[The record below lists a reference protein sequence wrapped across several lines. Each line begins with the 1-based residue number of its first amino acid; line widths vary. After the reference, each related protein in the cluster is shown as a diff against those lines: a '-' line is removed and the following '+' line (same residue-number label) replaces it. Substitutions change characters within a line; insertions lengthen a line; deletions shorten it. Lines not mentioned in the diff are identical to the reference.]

1 MKNKL
6 LNNIGLKL
14 MAVLFAIILW
24 MVAAG
29 INNPVGTQA
38 FYNVQVQL
46 TNTGS
51 ITSQNKT
58 YKVED
63 GTDRIRVTI
72 RAPRTVLEELSKE
85 NISATADCSKM
96 TEGNAVPI
104 EVTIN
109 DRYLADSVE
118 TIQKDKEYVSLDVE
132 DKKNRQLSL
141 EVVKNGT
148 LADGSVAGR
157 VETETNRISLS
168 GPESIVNSVARAV
181 VEVSLDSVTSD
192 VEIEAPIKLLDAD
205 GAEITSSDI
214 KKNISSVRV
223 TVPIL
228 NTKEVPVEYEV
239 SGTPADGYSMTGVVS
254 VDPAT
259 VLVAGRESALEEV
272 TSIRIPA
279 ERLDVTDAEE
289 SVTETVNLRDYLP
302 SGVSFGDSS
311 FNGTVSVTVEIE
323 AIHRKNISIA
333 ESSIQLL
340 NVPAEWQAEV
350 VQGQDITLTVAG
362 LQRYLNLTDASSV
375 TPHAD
380 VSTLLDAAGS
390 PPAGEVEITVNFILP
405 DTVQQVSPVT
415 AVIRL
420 TRRAQETVQAAS

>member
-6 LNNIGLKL
+6 LHNLGLKV
-14 MAVLFAIILW
+14 MAILFAIILW
-24 MVAAG
+24 MIAAG
-29 INNPVGTQA
+29 INNPVGTQV

-46 TNTGS
+46 TNTNS
-51 ITSQNKT
+51 ITAQNKT
-58 YKVED
+58 YKVKD
-63 GTDRIRVTI
+63 STDRVRVTV
-72 RAPRTVLEELSKE
+72 RAPRTVLEELSDE
-85 NISATADCSKM
+85 NISAVADCSKM
-96 TEGNAVPI
+96 TEGDAVPI

-118 TIQKDKEYVSLDVE
+118 SIQKDKEYVSLDIE
-132 DKKNRQLSL
+132 DKKNRQLSI
-141 EVVKNGT
+141 EVVRNGS
-148 LADGSVAGR
+148 LPDGYVTGR

-214 KKNISSVRV
+214 KKNIDSVRV

-228 NTKEVPVEYEV
+228 STKEVPVEYEI
-239 SGTPADGYSMTGVVS
+239 SGSPADGYAMTGVVS
-254 VDPAT
+254 VDPST
-259 VLVAGRESALEEV
+259 VLIAGRESALEEV
-272 TSIRIPA
+272 TSIQIPA

-289 SVTETVNLRDYLP
+289 SVTESVNIRDYLP

-311 FNGTVSVTVEIE
+311 FDGMVSVTIEIE
-323 AIHRKNISIA
+323 RIRRKNIDI
-333 ESSIQLL
+333 EETSIQLL
-340 NVPAEWQAEV
+340 NTPADWQAEV
-350 VQGQDITLTVAG
+350 VSGQDITLTVSG
-362 LQRYLNLTDASSV
+362 LQRYLNLTDAASV

-380 VSTLLDAAGS
+380 VSTLLDAEGNL
-390 PPAGEVEITVNFILP
+390 PAGEVEITVNFILP

-415 AVIRL
+415 ARIRL
-420 TRRAQETVQAAS
+420 TRRAQETAQAVS

>member
-6 LNNIGLKL
+6 LNNIGLKV
-14 MAVLFAIILW
+14 MALLFAAILW
-24 MVAAG
+24 MIAAG
-29 INNPVGTQA
+29 INNPMGTQV

-51 ITSQNKT
+51 ITSQDKT

-63 GTDRIRVTI
+63 SSDRIRVTV

-85 NISATADCSKM
+85 NISAVADCTGL
-96 TEGNAVPI
+96 TEENTVPI
-104 EVTIN
+104 VVSIN
-109 DRYLADSVE
+109 DRYLSDSVE
-118 TIQKDKEYVSLDVE
+118 SIQADKESVSLDVE
-132 DKKNRQLSL
+132 DKKNRQLSI
-141 EVVKNGT
+141 EVVRNGSLPAGYVT
-148 LADGSVAGR
+148 GR

-168 GPESIVNSVARAV
+168 GPESVVNTVSRAV

-192 VEIEAPIKLLDAD
+192 VEIEAPIKLLDAE
-205 GAEITSSDI
+205 GSEITSSDI
-214 KKNISSVRV
+214 KKNIDSVRV

-228 NTKEVPVEYEV
+228 STKEVPVEYGV
-239 SGTPADGYSMTGVVS
+239 SGSPADGYAMTGAVS
-254 VDPAT
+254 VEPAT
-259 VLVAGRESALEEV
+259 VLIAGRESALEGV
-272 TSIRIPA
+272 SSIQIPG

-289 SVTETVNLRDYLP
+289 NVTETVNLRDYLP

-311 FNGTVSVTVEIE
+311 FDGTVSVTVEIE
-323 AIHRKNISIA
+323 AIRRKNISIQ

-340 NVPAEWQAEV
+340 NTPADWQAEV
-350 VQGQDITLTVAG
+350 VAGQNITLTISG

-380 VSTLLDAAGS
+380 VSTLLDTEGN
-390 PPAGEVEITVNFILP
+390 PPAGEVEIAVRFMLP

-420 TRRAQETVQAAS
+420 TRRAQETAQAGA